1 MVVKEDT
8 TKLLTREEQTTVRF
22 QLMYGTGMIA
32 VALVTFWICSQIFTV
47 DLKYAILAIGAIVA
61 LGWLRDGLMLM
72 ADVYISIM
80 KNREN

>member
-1 MVVKEDT
+1 MVKEDT

-22 QLMYGTGMIA
+22 QLAYGTGMIA

-47 DLKYAILAIGAIVA
+47 DIKYAVLAIGTIVA
-61 LGWLRDGLMLM
+61 LGWLRDGLMLL
-72 ADVYISIM
+72 ADVSISIM

>member
-1 MVVKEDT
+1 MVKEDT

-22 QLMYGTGMIA
+22 QLAYGTGMIA

-47 DLKYAILAIGAIVA
+47 DIKYTVLAIGAIVA
-61 LGWLRDGLMLM
+61 LGWLRDGLMLL
-72 ADVYISIM
+72 ADVSISIM

>member
-1 MVVKEDT
+1 MVKEDT

-22 QLMYGTGMIA
+22 QLAYGTGMIA

-47 DLKYAILAIGAIVA
+47 DIKYAVLAIGAIVA
-61 LGWLRDGLMLM
+61 LGWLRDGLMLL
-72 ADVYISIM
+72 ADVSISIM

>member
-1 MVVKEDT
+1 MTSEDT

-22 QLMYGTGMIA
+22 QLAYGTGMIA

-47 DLKYAILAIGAIVA
+47 DLKYAVLAIGAIVA
-61 LGWLRDGLMLM
+61 LGWLRDGLMLL
-72 ADVYISIM
+72 ADVSISIM